1 MKCAPGDGWCR
12 REVTLLFC
20 FPHKTHSPHPASYPS
35 LPMSWISPGAVFQ
48 CLDLMCA
55 NWKFSSCVVSRDLSV
70 ATVTDDGINQIRD
83 GAWSLEPD

>member
-1 MKCAPGDGWCR
+1 MKYAPGDGWCR

-35 LPMSWISPGAVFQ
+35 LPMSWISPDAVFQ

-70 ATVTDDGINQIRD
+70 AT
-83 GAWSLEPD
+83 E